1 MDQMSIVTPS
11 SGRHQVQ
18 PPSLRRNESVP
29 TVYLLAGTALGLA
42 RVAGP
47 DDDRQIYPYC
57 GLELA
62 SERALMCTDA
72 LRVMR
77 RLAVRFAA
85 VTPHRDPAP
94 G

>member
-1 MDQMSIVTPS
+1 MDQMSIVTKFRSTS
-11 SGRHQVQ
+11 SRTPVTA
-18 PPSLRRNESVP
+18 SEVRADR
-29 TVYLLAGTALGLA
+29 LACSRGYRA
-42 RVAGP
+42 RVGAGSGP

-57 GLELA
+57 GLELR

-85 VTPHRDPAP
+85 VKPHRVPAP